1 MQSLNHFISPDICY
15 KLYFDFKYPGLLY
28 PPLQFSSHCTPE
40 IDNSDVVV
48 GSAESAE
55 NPKGLS

>member
-1 MQSLNHFISPDICY
+1 MKKGYTIKTIYAVIKSLYI
-15 KLYFDFKYPGLLY
+15 YFDFKYPGLLY

-48 GSAESAE
+48 GSAE